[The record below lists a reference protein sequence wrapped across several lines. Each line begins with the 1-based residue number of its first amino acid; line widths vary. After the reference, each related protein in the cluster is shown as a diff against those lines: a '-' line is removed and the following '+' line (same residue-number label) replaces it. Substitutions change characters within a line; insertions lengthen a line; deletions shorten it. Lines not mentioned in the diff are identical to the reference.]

1 MVAHELK
8 ILSKNCMPHTNAF
21 LHERSDIR
29 DLYQALSLKIGI
41 FPQIIEKDYWL
52 MHCLWGLK
60 EQGFGLELKGGT
72 SLSKGWGI
80 IDRFSE
86 DVDIKISTSAVS
98 NLPIG
103 KNHDKTSQI
112 KARSAYFD
120 KLAQEIAIPG
130 IKEVNRDT
138 AFDDGKMRGAGIR
151 LVYNSVFEP
160 LSGVKEGILLEVGF
174 DSTTPNEPRTISS
187 WMIDKAQMVSLPVSD
202 NRAYEI
208 LCYLPE
214 YTFVE
219 KLQTI
224 STKFRNFE
232 SKNVM
237 PKNFLRHYYD
247 VFKLLEH
254 NRVQRF
260 IGTPE
265 YLAHKQERFTASD
278 NPDLTKNQAFL
289 LSDNKTRNLF
299 KSEYQKTRN
308 LYFRG
313 QPDFEAI
320 LKQMAK
326 YLGDL

>member
-1 MVAHELK
+1 MSH
-8 ILSKNCMPHTNAF
+8 INSF

-29 DLYQALSLKIGI
+29 NLYQTLSLEMGI

-86 DVDIKISTSAVS
+86 DVDIKISTPDVTK
-98 NLPIG
+98 LPVG
-103 KNHDKTSQI
+103 KNHDKTSHI
-112 KARSAYFD
+112 KARADYFD
-120 KLAQEIAIPG
+120 KLAQKIVISG
-130 IKEVNRDT
+130 IKKVKRDT

-151 LVYNSVFEP
+151 LIYDSAFEP
-160 LSGVKEGILLEVGF
+160 LLGVKEGILLEVGF
-174 DSTTPNEPRTISS
+174 DITTPNKPRTISS
-187 WMIDKAQMVSLPVSD
+187 WMMDKAHTVALSVLD
-202 NRAYEI
+202 NRAYKI
-208 LCYLPE
+208 LCYFPE

-232 SKNVM
+232 SKNVL
-237 PKNFLRHYYD
+237 PKNFIRHYYD
-247 VFKLLEH
+247 VFKLLEQD
-254 NRVQRF
+254 RVKKF

-265 YLAHKQERFTASD
+265 YLSHKKERFAASD
-278 NPDLTKNQAFL
+278 EPDLSKNQAFL
-289 LSDNKTRNLF
+289 LSNDKTRNLF

-308 LYFRG
+308 LYFKG
-313 QPDFEAI
+313 QPDFEDI
-320 LKQMAK
+320 LKK
-326 YLGDL
+326 ITKHLGDL